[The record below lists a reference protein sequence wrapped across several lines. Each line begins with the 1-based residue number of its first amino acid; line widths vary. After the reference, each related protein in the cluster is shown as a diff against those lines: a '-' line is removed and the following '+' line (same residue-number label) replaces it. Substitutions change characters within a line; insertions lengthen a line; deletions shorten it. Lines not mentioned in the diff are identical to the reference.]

1 MAKSKI
7 RNLKDTLIK
16 NYFDYRINSVSS
28 PTHIRFRQS
37 PYKFLF
43 ILGHMRSASSLLV
56 HILNSHP
63 DIIGYGETHITY
75 QSPQNFKTLLSNVH
89 WRIRDYKMNQ
99 TYVLDKLLHTNK
111 LMDENLLQSEDVY
124 SIFLLRE
131 PIATIKSTLK
141 LKQQWGEKKVVDYYT
156 YRLKTLETY
165 GDLINNKAHS
175 LILTYDQILNETQLV
190 FAALQTFLKTKDPF
204 SEEYEI
210 LQTTGLKGIGDSSQ
224 NIQAGKIIRPTEK
237 KSSDFQLSGEFVDKV
252 QFAYQHCLSHLS
264 EKCMTIYPDK

>member
-1 MAKSKI
+1 MAKSRI

-16 NYFDYRINSVSS
+16 NYFDYRINGVSS
-28 PTHIRFRQS
+28 PTHIRFRKS

-75 QSPQNFKTLLSNVH
+75 QSPQDFKTLLSNVH
-89 WRIRDYKMNQ
+89 WKIRDYQMNQ

-111 LMDENLLQSEDVY
+111 LIDETLLESEDVY
-124 SIFLLRE
+124 NIFLLRE
-131 PIATIKSTLK
+131 PIATIQSTLK
-141 LKQQWGEKKVVDYYT
+141 LKQHWEEKKVVDYYT
-156 YRLKTLETY
+156 YRLKTLENY
-165 GDLINNKAHS
+165 GTLINNKSHS
-175 LILTYDQILNETQLV
+175 LVLTYDQILHETQLV
-190 FAALQTFLKTKDPF
+190 LDALQVFLKTKEPF

-210 LQTTGLKGIGDSSQ
+210 LQTTGLKGIGDSSE
-224 NIQAGKIIRPTEK
+224 NIQAGRIIRKKEEK
-237 KSSDFQLSGEFVDKV
+237 PSDYQLSAEFVDKV

-264 EKCMTIYPDK
+264 EKCMTIYP